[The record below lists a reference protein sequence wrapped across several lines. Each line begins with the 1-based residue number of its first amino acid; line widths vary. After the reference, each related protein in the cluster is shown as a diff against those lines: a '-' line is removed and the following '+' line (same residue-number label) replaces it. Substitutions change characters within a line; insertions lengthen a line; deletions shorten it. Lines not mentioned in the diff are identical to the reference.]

1 MWGVAKIGRGS
12 RHGNDVVPMG
22 VLERGA
28 KGAGQSVPFLSVLST
43 SRAHLGAVAARLAR
57 RQVLAELMAQMCGTE
72 PCTGGATRL
81 EFEGRWAT
89 VL

>member
-1 MWGVAKIGRGS
+1 
-12 RHGNDVVPMG
+12 MG
-22 VLERGA
+22 ILERGVR
-28 KGAGQSVPFLSVLST
+28 GAGQSIPFSSVLPT
-43 SRAHLGAVAARLAR
+43 SRAHLGTVAARLAR

-81 EFEGRWAT
+81 ELEGRWAT

>member
-57 RQVLAELMAQMCGTE
+57 RQVLA
-72 PCTGGATRL
+72 
-81 EFEGRWAT
+81 
-89 VL
+89 